1 MTNSSVHIHFDN
13 LDEMDHCLEYHKL
26 PKLTQDDIGSLGSP
40 ITVEEIN

>member
-13 LDEMDHCLEYHKL
+13 LDEMDHSLEYHKL

-40 ITVEEIN
+40 ITVE

>member
-1 MTNSSVHIHFDN
+1 MTNSSIHIHFDN

-26 PKLTQDDIGSLGSP
+26 PKLTQDEIDNLDSP